1 MEQKAKPMVKLV
13 GEDGNIFAIVGK
25 CSKALK
31 RAGMPDLAKQM
42 TSEVFACGSY
52 NEALQIVM
60 KYVEVT

>member
-1 MEQKAKPMVKLV
+1 MEQKAKPVVQLV

-31 RAGMPDLAKQM
+31 RAGMPDLARQM
-42 TSEVFACGSY
+42 TDEVFASRSY
-52 NEALQIVM
+52 DAALQIVM